1 LQLPGQ
7 DNMLATRS
15 SVRCAR
21 AAASPWGAEA
31 WRHDKT
37 AFAQWCTDASKNPN
51 SKAKRELYGF
61 LTMAFGDVD
70 VDKDGKINAQEF
82 DFLCEKVASMPRRFG
97 LAPSWQAEYGGSVDK
112 RTAARK
118 AMFDAIDA
126 KAGTSRGW
134 IGCAQ
139 FVDWAFTHV
148 AGKAGTIGASE
159 VDLYHVQNY
168 TEGDLL
174 KTLEVACS
182 DKNSRE
188 YAGLYEFLLT
198 LFVEVDEGCKGEI
211 SFNEFNGLIERAALV
226 PRTFGLAPPDGTHEE
241 RKAIFAS
248 MDDTKTGLI
257 TFRKFLEWVVSHTAG
272 KVAAQKAGKGYK
284 K

>member
-1 LQLPGQ
+1 MG
-7 DNMLATRS
+7 
-15 SVRCAR
+15 
-21 AAASPWGAEA
+21 
-31 WRHDKT
+31 
-37 AFAQWCTDASKNPN
+37 
-51 SKAKRELYGF
+51 
-61 LTMAFGDVD
+61 
-70 VDKDGKINAQEF
+70 
-82 DFLCEKVASMPRRFG
+82 
-97 LAPSWQAEYGGSVDK
+97 AEYGGSVEK

-148 AGKAGTIGASE
+148 AGKAGTIGA
-159 VDLYHVQNY
+159 

-226 PRTFGLAPPDGTHEE
+226 PRTFGLAPPDGTAEE

-257 TFRKFLEWVVSHTAG
+257 TFRK
-272 KVAAQKAGKGYK
+272 
-284 K
+284 

>member
-1 LQLPGQ
+1 MRI
-7 DNMLATRS
+7 NMIATRT

-21 AAASPWGAEA
+21 TAASPWGSES

-37 AFAQWCTDASKNPN
+37 AFANFCNEASKNPN
-51 SKAKRELYGF
+51 SKAKREMYGF
-61 LTMAFGDVD
+61 LTLQFGDVD
-70 VDKDGKINAQEF
+70 VNKDGKIGPEEF
-82 DFLCEKVASMPRRFG
+82 DFLCEKVAALPRRFG
-97 LAPSWQAEYGGSVDK
+97 LAPSWQAEYGGSVEK
-112 RTAARK
+112 RTKARRS
-118 AMFDAIDA
+118 MFDAIDA
-126 KAGTSRGW
+126 KSGATRGW

-148 AGKAGTIGASE
+148 AGKAGTVGPEE

-168 TEGDLL
+168 GEADLL
-174 KTLEVACS
+174 RTLEVACN

-198 LFVEVDEGCKGEI
+198 LFVEVDVECKGEI
-211 SFNEFNGLIERAALV
+211 TFQEFNKLIERAAMV
-226 PRTFGLAPPDGTHEE
+226 PRTFGLAPPDGTHAE
-241 RKAIFAS
+241 RQAIFAS

-257 TFRKFLEWVVSHTAG
+257 TFRKFLEWVVKHTAG
-272 KVAAQKAGKGYK
+272 KVAAQKAGQGYK

>member
-1 LQLPGQ
+1 MG
-7 DNMLATRS
+7 
-15 SVRCAR
+15 
-21 AAASPWGAEA
+21 
-31 WRHDKT
+31 
-37 AFAQWCTDASKNPN
+37 
-51 SKAKRELYGF
+51 
-61 LTMAFGDVD
+61 
-70 VDKDGKINAQEF
+70 
-82 DFLCEKVASMPRRFG
+82 PRRFG
-97 LAPSWQAEYGGSVDK
+97 LAPSWQAEYGGSVAK

-148 AGKAGTIGASE
+148 AGKAGTIGATE

-168 TEGDLL
+168 SEGDLL

-198 LFVEVDEGCKGEI
+198 LFVEVDEAA
-211 SFNEFNGLIERAALV
+211 RARSLSTSSTGSLNVLPWCPAPSVWLLLMAPQRSARPSSPAWTT
-226 PRTFGLAPPDGTHEE
+226 PRLA
-241 RKAIFAS
+241 
-248 MDDTKTGLI
+248 
-257 TFRKFLEWVVSHTAG
+257 
-272 KVAAQKAGKGYK
+272 
-284 K
+284 

>member
-1 LQLPGQ
+1 MGLFILLE
-7 DNMLATRS
+7 NMLATRS

-70 VDKDGKINAQEF
+70 
-82 DFLCEKVASMPRRFG
+82 
-97 LAPSWQAEYGGSVDK
+97 
-112 RTAARK
+112 
-118 AMFDAIDA
+118 A

-139 FVDWAFTHV
+139 FVAWAFTHV
-148 AGKAGTIGASE
+148 AGKAGSIGATE
-159 VDLYHVQNY
+159 VDLYHMQNY
-168 TEGDLL
+168 SEGDLL

-226 PRTFGLAPPDGTHEE
+226 PRTFGLAPPDGTAEE

-272 KVAAQKAGKGYK
+272 KVAAQKAGKATRSEDLPRFSVVFLVICHLS
-284 K
+284 

>member
-1 LQLPGQ
+1 
-7 DNMLATRS
+7 MLATRS

-97 LAPSWQAEYGGSVDK
+97 LAPSWQAEYGGSVEK

-148 AGKAGTIGASE
+148 AGKAGTIGATE

-168 TEGDLL
+168 SEGDLL

-226 PRTFGLAPPDGTHEE
+226 PRTFGLALLMAPRRSARPSSPAWMTP
-241 RKAIFAS
+241 RLA
-248 MDDTKTGLI
+248 
-257 TFRKFLEWVVSHTAG
+257 
-272 KVAAQKAGKGYK
+272 
-284 K
+284 